1 MTDTDDENIKET
13 RFNLSIF
20 SGFILIGFVVIALF
34 SSLSE
39 DGTSGPASSSLWG
52 YSIILFSLIG
62 IVFVKIKMIE
72 KDENK
77 SVLSYVI
84 GNGLPIFLLLFNILW
99 LISLNVT
106 YFDDINKGLVSKD
119 FYEYSMLNNILDAL
133 LYHGSDKKL
142 YQYKNKFYYSEHF
155 GLFDFNK
162 DKLESIVIDANTNR
176 IDEGDDSILMPTS
189 NRKDLKDFEYIF
201 HTHPPEQN
209 KPGGRAIDGILYEFP
224 SISDLYHF
232 IYYHNYGNINGSIVN
247 T

>member
-84 GNGLPIFLLLFNILW
+84 GKGLPIFLLLFNLLW

-119 FYEYSMLNNILDAL
+119 FYEYSMLNNILIFVQILVSLEVILSKAF
-133 LYHGSDKKL
+133 
-142 YQYKNKFYYSEHF
+142 NYSAV
-155 GLFDFNK
+155 
-162 DKLESIVIDANTNR
+162 DKLGDATGVKVDIEQKNTVIMIMSFIFIITNFVLSG
-176 IDEGDDSILMPTS
+176 IQQVTLDYFT
-189 NRKDLKDFEYIF
+189 
-201 HTHPPEQN
+201 T
-209 KPGGRAIDGILYEFP
+209 DG
-224 SISDLYHF
+224 
-232 IYYHNYGNINGSIVN
+232 
-247 T
+247 

>member
-84 GNGLPIFLLLFNILW
+84 GNGLPIFLLLFNLLW

-106 YFDDINKGLVSKD
+106 SSSSQFC
-119 FYEYSMLNNILDAL
+119 IL
-133 LYHGSDKKL
+133 
-142 YQYKNKFYYSEHF
+142 
-155 GLFDFNK
+155 
-162 DKLESIVIDANTNR
+162 
-176 IDEGDDSILMPTS
+176 
-189 NRKDLKDFEYIF
+189 
-201 HTHPPEQN
+201 
-209 KPGGRAIDGILYEFP
+209 
-224 SISDLYHF
+224 SISMNWSYDRLSYIPF
-232 IYYHNYGNINGSIVN
+232 LALAGLKFFTLN
-247 T
+247 